1 MRQMLEAGVHFGH
14 QTRYWN
20 PKMSPYIFGERNK
33 IHIINLEKTLPM
45 FLDAATFLG
54 NMAANRGTILF
65 VGTKRS
71 AREAVR
77 EEAIRCDMPYVNHR
91 WLGGMLTNFNTV
103 KKSIQRL
110 HDLEQMVSGDGIE
123 RLNKKQVLMLRRELF
138 KLERSL
144 GGIKNMPSLPD
155 VLFVIDVGYEAIAI
169 KEANKLGIPVVAVVD
184 TNCKVDGVDYVIPGN
199 DDAIRA
205 IKLYSAH
212 IADAISEGK
221 ESVRVMAGGNEDDFV
236 EVDDA
241 GKVTQKEETT
251 TTKPKQKVTIKK
263 KAKAVSKP
271 EPEPEPESVAEP
283 EPVAEP
289 VQEAVTT
296 VEPNITDIEGIGPK
310 YGEALG
316 KAGITTVEQLLEQC
330 GTTDAREKC
339 AETTGL
345 NLKSLER
352 WVRMSDFFRLT
363 GAEGNEAEL
372 LEVSGYGNMAEL
384 AAANASEVHAKLKAT
399 NAEKSLA
406 PSVPE
411 ESVIESW
418 IDQAKALPAKLT
430 G

>member
-77 EEAIRCDMPYVNHR
+77 EEAIRCGMPYVNHR

-110 HDLEQMVSGDGIE
+110 HDLEQMLSGDGIE
-123 RLNKKQVLMLRRELF
+123 RLNKKQILMLKRELE

-169 KEANKLGIPVVAVVD
+169 KEANKLSIPVVAVVD
-184 TNCKVDGVDYVIPGN
+184 TNCKIDGVDYVIPGN

-205 IKLYSAH
+205 IKLYSSH

-236 EVDDA
+236 EVDES
-241 GKVTQKEETT
+241 GKVTEKEVSAKA
-251 TTKPKQKVTIKK
+251 KPKQKVTVKK
-263 KAKAVSKP
+263 KAAPKLVAKVAAKEEVS
-271 EPEPEPESVAEP
+271 SDG
-283 EPVAEP
+283 
-289 VQEAVTT
+289 T
-296 VEPNITDIEGIGPK
+296 NITDIEGIGPK
-310 YGEALG
+310 YGEALT
-316 KAGITTVEQLLEQC
+316 KAGIATVEQLLEQC
-330 GTTDAREKC
+330 ASAEARAKC

-345 NLKSLER
+345 NAKSLER
-352 WVRMSDFFRLT
+352 WVKMSDFFRLT
-363 GAEGNEAEL
+363 GVAGNESEL
-372 LEVSGYGNMAEL
+372 LEVSGYSNMADL
-384 AAANASEVHAKLKAT
+384 AGSTAADVLSKLQAT

-411 ESVIESW
+411 ESVVDSW
-418 IDQAKALPAKLT
+418 ISQAKTLPAKLID
-430 G
+430 

>member
-1 MRQMLEAGVHFGH
+1 MTSVTMRQMLEAGVHFGH

-54 NMAANRGTILF
+54 KMAANRGRILF

-71 AREAVR
+71 AREAVK
-77 EEAIRCDMPYVNHR
+77 EEAIRCGMPYVNHR

-110 HDLEQMVSGDGIE
+110 HDLEQMLSGDGVA
-123 RLNKKQVLMLRRELF
+123 RLNKKQILLLNRELT

-155 VLFVIDVGYEAIAI
+155 VMFVIDVGYEAIAI

-184 TNCKVDGVDYVIPGN
+184 TNCKVDGVDYIIPGN

-205 IKLYSAH
+205 IKLYASH

-221 ESVRVMAGGNEDDFV
+221 ESVRVMAGSGNEDDFV
-236 EVDDA
+236 EVDES
-241 GKVTQKEETT
+241 GKVTEKEVPSKA
-251 TTKPKQKVTIKK
+251 KPKQNVTVKK
-263 KAKAVSKP
+263 KASKTT
-271 EPEPEPESVAEP
+271 AK
-283 EPVAEP
+283 PVAEEE
-289 VQEAVTT
+289 VVA
-296 VEPNITDIEGIGPK
+296 NITDIEGIGPK
-310 YGEALG
+310 YGDALT
-316 KAGITTVEQLLEQC
+316 KVGIPTVELLLEKC
-330 GTTDAREKC
+330 STEDARAKI
-339 AETTGL
+339 AESTGL
-345 NLKSLER
+345 NLKSLQR
-352 WVRMSDFFRLT
+352 WAKMSDFFRIT
-363 GAEGNEAEL
+363 GVRGNEAEL
-372 LEVSGYGNMAEL
+372 LEVSGYNNMAEL
-384 AAANASEVHAKLKAT
+384 AAATAADVLSKLQAT

-418 IDQAKALPAKLT
+418 ISEAKTLPIKLT
-430 G
+430 D

>member
-1 MRQMLEAGVHFGH
+1 MTSVTMRQMLEAGVHFGH

-45 FLDAATFLG
+45 FLDAAIFLG

-71 AREAVR
+71 ARDAVC
-77 EEAIRCDMPYVNHR
+77 EEAIRCGMPYVNHR

-123 RLNKKQVLMLRRELF
+123 RLNKKQVLMLKRELF

-184 TNCKVDGVDYVIPGN
+184 TNCKIDGVDYVIPGN

-205 IKLYSAH
+205 IKLYSSH

-236 EVDDA
+236 EVDES
-241 GKVTQKEETT
+241 GKVTEKEVGAKA
-251 TTKPKQKVTIKK
+251 KPKQKVTVKK
-263 KAKAVSKP
+263 KATPK
-271 EPEPEPESVAEP
+271 
-283 EPVAEP
+283 PVAEI
-289 VQEAVTT
+289 AASDGT
-296 VEPNITDIEGIGPK
+296 NITDIEGIGPK
-310 YGEALG
+310 YGEALT
-316 KAGITTVEQLLEQC
+316 KAGIATVEQLLEQC
-330 GTTDAREKC
+330 ASAEARAKC

-345 NLKSLER
+345 NVKSLER
-352 WVRMSDFFRLT
+352 WAKMSDFFRLT
-363 GAEGNEAEL
+363 DVSGNEAEL
-372 LEVSGYGNMAEL
+372 LEVSGYRNMADL
-384 AAANASEVHAKLKAT
+384 AGSTAADVLSKLQAT

-418 IDQAKALPAKLT
+418 ISQAKTLPAKLT
-430 G
+430 D

>member
-1 MRQMLEAGVHFGH
+1 MASVTMRQMLEAGVHFGH

-54 NMAANRGTILF
+54 KMAANRGRVLF

-71 AREAVR
+71 ARDSIR

-110 HDLEQMVSGDGIE
+110 HDLELMLSGDGVAN
-123 RLNKKQVLMLRRELF
+123 LNKKQILLLRRELD

-155 VLFVIDVGYEAIAI
+155 ALFVVDVGYEAIAI

-184 TNCKVDGVDYVIPGN
+184 TNSKVDGVDYVIPGN

-205 IKLYSAH
+205 IKLYASH
-212 IADAISEGK
+212 IADAISESK

-236 EVDDA
+236 EVDES
-241 GKVTQKEETT
+241 GKVAQKESESKHA
-251 TTKPKQKVTIKK
+251 KPKQKVTVKK
-263 KAKAVSKP
+263 KPAAK
-271 EPEPEPESVAEP
+271 
-283 EPVAEP
+283 PVAEE
-289 VQEAVTT
+289 VTEKGAV
-296 VEPNITDIEGIGPK
+296 ENITDIEGIGPK
-310 YGEALG
+310 YGETLS
-316 KAGITTVEQLLEQC
+316 KAGISSVEQLLEQC
-330 GTTDAREKC
+330 ATAEARAKC

-345 NLKSLER
+345 NEKSLER
-352 WVRMSDFFRLT
+352 WVIMSDFFRLA
-363 GAEGNEAEL
+363 GVQGNEAEL
-372 LEVSGYGNMAEL
+372 LEMSGYNNMAEL
-384 AAANASEVHAKLKAT
+384 AEAAADDVVAKLQAT
-399 NAEKSLA
+399 NDEKSLA

-411 ESVIESW
+411 KSVVEAW
-418 IDQAKALPAKLT
+418 IAEAKSLPAKLA